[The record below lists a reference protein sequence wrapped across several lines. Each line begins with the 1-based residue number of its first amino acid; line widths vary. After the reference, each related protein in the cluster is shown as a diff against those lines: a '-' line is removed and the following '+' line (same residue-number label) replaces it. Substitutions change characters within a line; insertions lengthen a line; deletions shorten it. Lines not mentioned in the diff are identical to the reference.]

1 MESLIIRNIP
11 HIEGNYQTF
20 ISIPISYSLKY
31 DSLIK
36 EVLNYL
42 TLSNQSNTI
51 EKIDKSNFHISL
63 LKSSKFLKSIEI
75 ENFIIEI
82 KNNLSA
88 FKKFQIGI
96 TNQVKFLSNDYLN
109 RFFICLLVMKNKNLL
124 NLYKV
129 IQDLLKKFNLEE
141 SEDIFSIKDF
151 LFHVS
156 ILSSVNNDFG
166 ITEEELNKKIS
177 NKSTKIIK
185 LVSVE
190 YISLTIGKRDYL
202 IKLKD

>member
-1 MESLIIRNIP
+1 MESRIIRNIP

-20 ISIPISYSLKY
+20 ISIPICYSLKY
-31 DSLIK
+31 ENLIK
-36 EVLNYL
+36 EILNCL
-42 TLSNQSNTI
+42 TLSNQSIKI
-51 EKIDKSNFHISL
+51 EKIDKSAFHISL
-63 LKSSKFLKSIEI
+63 LKSSKFLKSFEI
-75 ENFIIEI
+75 EKFIIEI
-82 KNNLSA
+82 KNNIST

-96 TNQVKFLSNDYLN
+96 TNQIKFLSNDYLN
-109 RFFICLLVMKNKNLL
+109 RFFICLLAIKNKNLI

-129 IQDLLKKFNLEE
+129 IEELLKKFNLEE
-141 SEDIFSIKDF
+141 SEDTFSIKDF

-156 ILSSVNNDFG
+156 ILSSVNNDYG

-177 NKSTKIIK
+177 NKKAKIIK
-185 LVSVE
+185 IVLVD